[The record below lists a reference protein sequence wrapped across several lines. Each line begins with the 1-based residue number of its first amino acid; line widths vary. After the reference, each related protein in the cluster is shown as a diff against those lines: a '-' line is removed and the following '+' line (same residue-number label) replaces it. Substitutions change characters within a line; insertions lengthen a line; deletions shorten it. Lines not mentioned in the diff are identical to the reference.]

1 MALRVNENN
10 FEDNVLKETK
20 PVLVEF
26 YSDSCIPC
34 KQMAGI
40 LGDIEDDYEEKIA
53 VCKVNV
59 NYDEALVSQ
68 YQVMSSP
75 TTLVFYEGLEK
86 ARVTGIV
93 KKDKLMEL
101 VAEYIR

>member
-1 MALRVNENN
+1 MALRVNKDN
-10 FEDNVLKETK
+10 FSDKVLNEEK

-59 NYDEALVSQ
+59 NYDENLVSE

-75 TTLVFYEGLEK
+75 TTIVFYEGLEK
-86 ARVTGIV
+86 TRVTGVV
-93 KKDKLMEL
+93 KKDKLIEL
-101 VAEYIR
+101 IEEYI

>member
-1 MALRVNENN
+1 MALRVNEVN

-40 LGDIEDDYEEKIA
+40 LGDLKEDYEDKIA

-59 NYDEALVSQ
+59 TYDEALVRE

-93 KKDKLMEL
+93 KKDKLIEL
-101 VAEYIR
+101 VTAYIK